1 MGGERFL
8 TAQADRF
15 AGAKRKKKVGSLRS
29 KWPAFEVLRR
39 GSWGSGGVRTNPE
52 SPPRPGGQ
60 GGGGGGPGAGGR
72 ARGGGAGGGRSG
84 CGGVGVGGWGGGGG
98 GGRGGGEVLVRW
110 GGAGGLRGFC
120 GGSHWSRR
128 G

>member
-39 GSWGSGGVRTNPE
+39 VSWDS
-52 SPPRPGGQ
+52 
-60 GGGGGGPGAGGR
+60 A
-72 ARGGGAGGGRSG
+72 
-84 CGGVGVGGWGGGGG
+84 
-98 GGRGGGEVLVRW
+98 
-110 GGAGGLRGFC
+110 GLRP
-120 GGSHWSRR
+120 SQDSSLRSE
-128 G
+128 